1 MAEREKENESKS
13 GMPID
18 GAQEKKKQDEKWGEK
33 DRERKRN
40 KQNKHMQKI

>member
-18 GAQEKKKQDEKWGEK
+18 GAQEKKNKMKSGGRK
-33 DRERKRN
+33 RERKRN
-40 KQNKHMQKI
+40 KHMQKI